1 MFWHNIAKFRL
12 QGLYSASKK
21 IPSINEIPQNM
32 TVQHNNRI
40 IPKKIFLTLGFSVQ
54 SSNPLE
60 QVWGN
65 NL

>member
-1 MFWHNIAKFRL
+1 MFWHDIAKFRF

-21 IPSINEIPQNM
+21 VPSINEIPQNM

-40 IPKKIFLTLGFSVQ
+40 IPKKILTLGFSMQ

-60 QVWGN
+60 QVWDN